1 VTGEP
6 WLREWLL
13 VDVVWKLTA
22 GIGVGWLVGKLIGY
36 LTFRL
41 PRRAQLSRTG
51 DGLVALGI
59 TCLGYGLTELA
70 NGYGFIGVFVA
81 ALTLRSVER
90 AHSYHENLHTFA
102 EQIERL
108 LMMVL
113 LVFFGAAIAEGS
125 IFQALNWN
133 VVAVAALIL
142 LVVRPLSAWISLIGS
157 PEPPR
162 EKAVIAFFGI
172 RGLGSFY
179 YLAYALGQAQ
189 FERPEDLWVTV
200 CLVVL
205 ASIVLHGIAAAP
217 AMRHLDR
224 GLTA

>member
-1 VTGEP
+1 
-6 WLREWLL
+6 
-13 VDVVWKLTA
+13 
-22 GIGVGWLVGKLIGY
+22 
-36 LTFRL
+36 
-41 PRRAQLSRTG
+41 
-51 DGLVALGI
+51 
-59 TCLGYGLTELA
+59 
-70 NGYGFIGVFVA
+70 VFVA

-108 LMMVL
+108 LMMAL

-125 IFQALNWN
+125 VFKALNWN
-133 VVAVAALIL
+133 VVAVAALVL
-142 LVVRPLSAWISLIGS
+142 FVVRPLSAWISLMGS

-179 YLAYALGQAQ
+179 YVAYAIGQAQ

-205 ASIVLHGIAAAP
+205 ASIVLHGIAATP
-217 AMRHLDR
+217 VMRHLDR